1 MLRVII
7 LAASV
12 LIQLALGGV
21 YAWSA
26 FVPSLRADHD
36 LTGWQAGLIF
46 GTTIAVFTVTL
57 LLAGRKLDR
66 IGPRRMATLAGLVYG
81 GGYLFAGYSSGAWP
95 WLWLG
100 IGVLG
105 GVGIGM
111 GYVCPL
117 TTCVRWYPD
126 RKGLV
131 TGIAV
136 AGFGGGAILLAEAVE
151 VLITLGWTPLRIFRL
166 WGWVLA
172 ILIVACASVLRFP
185 EGPPPDG
192 PTVRGSALW
201 RDLRFVRLVTGMF
214 GGTFG
219 GLLVI
224 GHLKPMALVAGL
236 SSQTGALA
244 VSAFALGN
252 ACGRIGWG
260 MLHDRFGYRIIP
272 LSMGFLSFSLFGLLD
287 TGAAWRFMGASM
299 VAGFAFGACFVVFAA
314 EVAATYGVSQ
324 VGRIYPK
331 IFLAYGLAGVAGP
344 LLGGGLYDSTGG
356 YLLPIVAAVTVSG
369 LCAVSTLLGP
379 QHTGL

>member
-1 MLRVII
+1 MHRMRIM
-7 LAASV
+7 AASV

-26 FVPSLRADHD
+26 FVPSLEADYGI
-36 LTGWQAGLIF
+36 TGWQAGLIF

-57 LLAGRKLDR
+57 LLAGRKLEG
-66 IGPRRMATLAGLVYG
+66 IGPRRMATVAGLIYG
-81 GGYLFAGYSSGAWP
+81 GGYLFAGFSSGAWP

-117 TTCVRWYPD
+117 TTCVRWYPN

-131 TGIAV
+131 TGVAV
-136 AGFGGGAILLAEAVE
+136 AGFGGGAVILAESVE
-151 VLITLGWTPLRIFRL
+151 VLLALGWTPLLIFRFL
-166 WGWVLA
+166 GVVLA
-172 ILIVACASVLRFP
+172 ILIMACASVLRFP
-185 EGPPPDG
+185 EGAMPDA
-192 PTVRGSALW
+192 PAARGNVLW
-201 RDLRFVRLVTGMF
+201 HDPRFMRLVAGMF

-224 GHLKPMALVAGL
+224 GHLKPMAMVAGL

-260 MLHDRFGYRIIP
+260 ILHDRFGYRTIP
-272 LSMGFLSFSLFGLLD
+272 WSMGFLSLSFMGLLD
-287 TGAAWRFMGASM
+287 SGAAWRFIGVSM
-299 VAGFAFGACFVVFAA
+299 VVGFAFGACFVVFAA

-344 LLGGGLYDSTGG
+344 SLGGLLYDFTGG
-356 YLLPIVAAVTVSG
+356 YLLPIGAAVTVSA
-369 LCAVSTLLGP
+369 LCAWSTSNRSWWAK
-379 QHTGL
+379 